1 MAAAEGSGGDGRV
14 LTVDGMGA
22 SAETSLPDVM
32 ASPVR
37 KRLDSPVAKGMSRT
51 PLRQSLSEEA
61 LNNNP
66 GSANRDSTI
75 MGLKERL
82 ARLRS
87 ERSEQP
93 AAIDP
98 SS

>member
-1 MAAAEGSGGDGRV
+1 MATAEGNGDARV
-14 LTVDGMGA
+14 LAADGAMGM
-22 SAETSLPDVM
+22 SVETSLDVM

-93 AAIDP
+93 VTMDP
-98 SS
+98 SST